1 MEERIPVNVR
11 DMMKMKIIV
20 DSDYFKALGSSRNYV
35 YSYLKQFPNH
45 TRNQC
50 LEGLQMSDRAF
61 REALRD
67 LEEWGYVKPLFTV
80 NNRNLNKMI
89 GVEILK

>member
-1 MEERIPVNVR
+1 
-11 DMMKMKIIV
+11 MKMKIIV